1 MGRSDRSTPPLLSL
15 AFPFTSLLAPGYHAC
30 NGRSPGALQP
40 LGQQDG
46 GPRIGGLRI
55 HHLVWGILLLS
66 LTGCA
71 AIGFD
76 RPAWRN
82 RLAALYGVG
91 AALTLDAFAL
101 WLNLE
106 DVHWARQGR
115 QSVAAGIVM
124 GAVRVLTALGRPFWR
139 ESAARG
145 GG

>member
-1 MGRSDRSTPPLLSL
+1 MGDRQ
-15 AFPFTSLLAPGYHAC
+15 APVQ
-30 NGRSPGALQP
+30 R

-55 HHLVWGILLLS
+55 HHLVWGILLLL
-66 LTGCA
+66 LTGYI

-76 RPAWRN
+76 RSAWRN

-115 QSVAAGIVM
+115 QSVAAGSVM
-124 GAVRVLTALGRPFWR
+124 VAVRVLAALGRPFWR
-139 ESAARG
+139 ALGRERRG
-145 GG
+145 LV